1 MTEDSTKSSEPSG
14 GDLSPVERFMS
25 LFTRMRPGEGP
36 SVLLYALYAFLLLVC
51 YYILKTIREALIL
64 TEFGAEARSYAT
76 AVIAVL
82 LLFVVPLYG
91 LLFRHVRKIHL
102 IRWVT
107 LFFII
112 NILIFWVMAQT
123 GVEIGFFY
131 FVFAGIFGVM
141 VIAQFW
147 AFAAD
152 SYNVKSGQ
160 RLFPVI
166 MIGASAG
173 ALAGAQFTKYLTGQ
187 GLVEP
192 INMLLYAAAIL
203 GATLLLAEWSRRSIP
218 EESRSLHDDEEIGK
232 TASGEEKSS
241 LFGGFNLVFKDR
253 YLLMIAGLVILLN
266 WVNTTGETILAHFV
280 SEYATRLAAETPSL
294 EKGDIIA
301 RFYGDFFFWVN
312 LVGFSVQAFL
322 VARIYRWLGVS
333 GALLILPAIAAVG
346 YGVMAFIPIFSIIR
360 FVKIMENSTDYSIM
374 NTTRQA
380 LFLPTDRAVK
390 YEGKTAIDTFFW
402 RFGDLVQAGAFFV
415 GIHYLGL
422 SIPQFAL
429 VNLALAVVWFALAVM
444 IGREYRRLVRENVA
458 NQAPILNRPIPD
470 IETGPNGAFHAT
482 LAADTFV
489 DADPGDVL
497 TLSAQ
502 LPGGEPLPSWV
513 SFHANTRTFRGK
525 VPSSNQ
531 TEIEIEVVA
540 RDFDGLSASGSFLI
554 RHLELKAQ
562 TD

>member
-1 MTEDSTKSSEPSG
+1 
-14 GDLSPVERFMS
+14 MS
-25 LFTRMRPGEGP
+25 MFTRMRPGEGP
-36 SVLLYALYAFLLLVC
+36 SVMWYALYAFLLLVC

-76 AVIAVL
+76 AVIAIL
-82 LLFVVPLYG
+82 LLFIVPLYG
-91 LLFRHVRKIHL
+91 LLFRHARKVHL

-107 LFFII
+107 TFFVV
-112 NILIFWVMAQT
+112 NIVLFWVMARG

-173 ALAGAQFTKYLTGQ
+173 ALAGAQFTKFLTGR
-187 GLVEP
+187 GYVEP
-192 INMLLYAAAIL
+192 INMLLIAAGIL
-203 GATLLLAEWSRRSIP
+203 AATLFLSELSRRAIP
-218 EESRSLHDDEEIGK
+218 EESRSLGGDDDETVEDP
-232 TASGEEKSS
+232 GEKKS
-241 LFGGFNLVFKDR
+241 LLGGFSLVFQDR

-280 SEYATRLAAETPSL
+280 SQHATSVAAESPGL
-294 EKGDIIA
+294 ERGDVIA
-301 RFYGDFFFWVN
+301 AFYGDFFFWVN
-312 LVGFSVQAFL
+312 LVGFAMQAFL

-333 GALLILPAIAAVG
+333 GALLILPAIAAIG
-346 YGVMAFIPIFSIIR
+346 YGIIVFVPVFSIIR
-360 FVKIMENSTDYSIM
+360 VVKIMENSTDYSIM

-380 LFLPTDRAVK
+380 LFLPTDRSVK

-402 RFGDLVQAGAFFV
+402 RFGDLIQAGAFYV
-415 GIHYLGL
+415 GLHFLGL
-422 SIPQFAL
+422 SIPEFAL
-429 VNLALAVVWFALAVM
+429 VNLALALVWLVLAIF

-458 NQAPILNRPIPD
+458 NQAPVLNRPIPD
-470 IETGPNGAFHAT
+470 IDAGPSGAFEVT

-502 LPGGEPLPSWV
+502 LPGGGPLPSWV
-513 SFHANTRTFRGK
+513 NFHPGSRTFRGQLPHK
-525 VPSSNQ
+525 SDGDM
-531 TEIEIEVVA
+531 EIEVIA
-540 RDFDGLSASGSFLI
+540 RDFDGLSASGSFFI
-554 RHLELKAQ
+554 RRPVPNPA